1 MKSTS
6 DLFNEIIPLGRLIHM
21 VNQKKDRLLNEY
33 LSPLDITAAQFK
45 VLCSIRCAACI
56 TPVELKKVL
65 SVDLGALTRMLD
77 RLVCKGWVERLPN
90 PNDKRGVL
98 VKLTT
103 SGAAICE
110 QCHQLRGMTMSRRN
124 TDAITIHSILD
135 WIEDNLE
142 SPLSLEKVS
151 ERSGYSKWHLQRMF
165 KKETGHSLGQYIRSR
180 KMTEIAQKLK
190 ESNEPIL
197 YLAERY
203 GFESQQTLTR
213 TFKNYFDVPPHKYR
227 MTNMQG
233 ESRFLHPLNHYNN

>member
-110 QCHQLRGMTMSRRN
+110 QCHQLVGQDLHQELTKNLTADEVATHFYPQLQLRLFSFPRRALRN
-124 TDAITIHSILD
+124 K
-135 WIEDNLE
+135 
-142 SPLSLEKVS
+142 P
-151 ERSGYSKWHLQRMF
+151 
-165 KKETGHSLGQYIRSR
+165 RSR
-180 KMTEIAQKLK
+180 LLL
-190 ESNEPIL
+190 P
-197 YLAERY
+197 
-203 GFESQQTLTR
+203 
-213 TFKNYFDVPPHKYR
+213 VPMSWLFPHR
-227 MTNMQG
+227 MN
-233 ESRFLHPLNHYNN
+233 NHRLI

>member
-56 TPVELKKVL
+56 TPVELKK
-65 SVDLGALTRMLD
+65 SVVGRHGSTDPYAGS
-77 RLVCKGWVERLPN
+77 LVCKGWVERLPN

-110 QCHQLRGMTMSRRN
+110 QCHQLVGGTC
-124 TDAITIHSILD
+124 I
-135 WIEDNLE
+135 
-142 SPLSLEKVS
+142 
-151 ERSGYSKWHLQRMF
+151 
-165 KKETGHSLGQYIRSR
+165 
-180 KMTEIAQKLK
+180 
-190 ESNEPIL
+190 
-197 YLAERY
+197 
-203 GFESQQTLTR
+203 
-213 TFKNYFDVPPHKYR
+213 KN
-227 MTNMQG
+227 
-233 ESRFLHPLNHYNN
+233 

>member
-103 SGAAICE
+103 SGAGNM
-110 QCHQLRGMTMSRRN
+110 RTMPSISWPGPASRINKKPDGGRSCN
-124 TDAITIHSILD
+124 T
-135 WIEDNLE
+135 
-142 SPLSLEKVS
+142 
-151 ERSGYSKWHLQRMF
+151 
-165 KKETGHSLGQYIRSR
+165 
-180 KMTEIAQKLK
+180 
-190 ESNEPIL
+190 
-197 YLAERY
+197 
-203 GFESQQTLTR
+203 
-213 TFKNYFDVPPHKYR
+213 
-227 MTNMQG
+227 
-233 ESRFLHPLNHYNN
+233 

>member
-77 RLVCKGWVERLPN
+77 RLVCKGWVEN
-90 PNDKRGVL
+90 
-98 VKLTT
+98 
-103 SGAAICE
+103 
-110 QCHQLRGMTMSRRN
+110 
-124 TDAITIHSILD
+124 
-135 WIEDNLE
+135 NLE

-233 ESRFLHPLNHYNN
+233 ESRFLHPLNHYNS

>member
-77 RLVCKGWVERLPN
+77 RLVCKGWVESMLDRLVCKGWVERLPN

-110 QCHQLRGMTMSRRN
+110 QCHQLVGQDLHQELTK
-124 TDAITIHSILD
+124 
-135 WIEDNLE
+135 NLTADE
-142 SPLSLEKVS
+142 VATLEHLLKKV
-151 ERSGYSKWHLQRMF
+151 L
-165 KKETGHSLGQYIRSR
+165 
-180 KMTEIAQKLK
+180 
-190 ESNEPIL
+190 P
-197 YLAERY
+197 
-203 GFESQQTLTR
+203 
-213 TFKNYFDVPPHKYR
+213 
-227 MTNMQG
+227 
-233 ESRFLHPLNHYNN
+233 